1 MAETNAPTTPEP
13 KADRPVGTMSRL
25 SNAKVLLVGI
35 MVVSLATAGFAFA
48 PSLLATNPS
57 DSPSALESDSFQP
70 TPVKEDETIWSANG
84 EAITRAKAQEILTP
98 YASQQLIDA
107 LADPGT
113 ANPNLAT
120 NLAATMSSVI
130 SADLIAQAVAEAKVG
145 VSDEEVQAKLK
156 EFIAETFTDEAA
168 YQAALKQFDITEA
181 GMIQQLRFPMEAER
195 LTDARYP
202 IDEATVQEQIQPLY
216 DERYKSG
223 KVVRMIQ
230 FATVEEAD
238 KVMARVIAGED
249 FAKLA
254 EEHSTDKRS
263 AKKGGLMG
271 PFQPGVLDEAFDNA
285 VNGTEVGKT
294 GGPFE
299 TSYGWHIIKVE
310 GVPPLDEVREEL
322 AENVRK
328 GIQADNWVTLA
339 QELETHAKFT
349 LDPRF
354 GRWKGMAF
362 GGITPAFE
370 ARLQP
375 QAPGTFQPNP
385 SPSAS

>member
-70 TPVKEDETIWSANG
+70 TPVKEDETVWSANG

-113 ANPNLAT
+113 ADPNLAT

-202 IDEATVQEQIQPLY
+202 IDEL
-216 DERYKSG
+216 
-223 KVVRMIQ
+223 
-230 FATVEEAD
+230 
-238 KVMARVIAGED
+238 
-249 FAKLA
+249 
-254 EEHSTDKRS
+254 
-263 AKKGGLMG
+263 
-271 PFQPGVLDEAFDNA
+271 
-285 VNGTEVGKT
+285 
-294 GGPFE
+294 
-299 TSYGWHIIKVE
+299 
-310 GVPPLDEVREEL
+310 
-322 AENVRK
+322 
-328 GIQADNWVTLA
+328 
-339 QELETHAKFT
+339 
-349 LDPRF
+349 
-354 GRWKGMAF
+354 
-362 GGITPAFE
+362 
-370 ARLQP
+370 
-375 QAPGTFQPNP
+375 
-385 SPSAS
+385 